1 LKSILIQNI
10 KICNDKKFYTE
21 EFISFIKDITSI
33 IKEEIIND
41 KSGNKINEYID
52 ELKTINDYLLY
63 IIFFSTHQE
72 DSNMIIE
79 NIGRYI

>member
-1 LKSILIQNI
+1 MI
-10 KICNDKKFYTE
+10 
-21 EFISFIKDITSI
+21 
-33 IKEEIIND
+33 

>member
-1 LKSILIQNI
+1 MNILMN
-10 KICNDKKFYTE
+10 
-21 EFISFIKDITSI
+21 
-33 IKEEIIND
+33 
-41 KSGNKINEYID
+41 
-52 ELKTINDYLLY
+52 Y